1 MSSVGKITLKTNKQF
16 NEHQLLHAGME
27 GARRLQAAMER
38 SQKFQAEECSVTPG
52 GQTRLQDPEN

>member
-1 MSSVGKITLKTNKQF
+1 MVAKFPLKTNKQF

-27 GARRLQAAMER
+27 GARLLQAGMER
-38 SQKFQAEECSVTPG
+38 SRKFQAAECSVTPG